1 MSDERKSRKPYE
13 AMQRELDPHR
23 SEEQRRARDEAIERL
38 ENRGVHLSGA
48 ESEEELADL
57 LDAVDRFETEVSVHG
72 GDLMVD
78 TGSASHPD
86 DPLYLLPKRRGHEA
100 VAAYVA
106 RIDEAT
112 ETVRRRRS

>member
-1 MSDERKSRKPYE
+1 MSDQGKSRKPYE

-23 SEEQRRARDEAIERL
+23 GEEQHRAREEAIERL
-38 ENRGVHLSGA
+38 GSRSVHLSGA

-57 LDAVDRFETEVSVHG
+57 LDAVDRFEAEVSLHG

-78 TGSASHPD
+78 TGSASQPD
-86 DPLYLLPKRRGHEA
+86 DPVFLLPKRQGHEA

-106 RIDEAT
+106 RIDKAT
-112 ETVRRRRS
+112 EIVRRRRD